1 LFPFIRELDMVRR
14 LLVLGILFGF
24 VSPYGVQ
31 AQVRGTAIDGG
42 EKENEAPSLTLPTA
56 VEEALQ
62 RNPELVALRRE
73 YEAARAVPAQERFLG
88 PPMLEA
94 QIWGWPVTTLN
105 PVRTDMY
112 MVMAEQELP
121 GKGKRAAR
129 ALVAEREADMS
140 QQQVAVRANQI
151 LADVRNAYIDLAFT
165 RETFALYSRQAALLD
180 QLTETATLRYAAGEG
195 AQHHTVVALVE
206 LANVQKER
214 IAAEERAQAAEARLN
229 TLLARSVS
237 QTVEVLEPIAA
248 TSSPEEAAQRAL
260 ARHPEVAMVEA
271 AVAREQAELERL
283 RGERRPDFVV
293 GGGYMLMPGDAGAW
307 TARAGITWPNAP
319 WSRGRLTTA
328 IEVQAKRVEAVKAR
342 RDVVASQLRQA
353 VREGVIRLKAA
364 ERQVRLINSTVL
376 PQIEHAFELTRLSYA
391 AGEGPFTE
399 TLDTRRM
406 LFSMELEYLEARAN
420 VARARADLETVAG
433 AL

>member
-1 LFPFIRELDMVRR
+1 MSRHSICGVLFALA
-14 LLVLGILFGF
+14 LTGTAT
-24 VSPYGVQ
+24 Y
-31 AQVRGTAIDGG
+31 AQVPLTLRAAID
-42 EKENEAPSLTLPTA
+42 EATA
-56 VEEALQ
+56 
-62 RNPELVALRRE
+62 RNLELVALRQE
-73 YEAARAVPAQERFLG
+73 YEVARAAPAQERFLA

-105 PVRTDMY
+105 PARTEMY
-112 MVMAEQELP
+112 MLMAEQELP

-129 ALVAEREADMS
+129 TLVAEREADMS
-140 QQQVAVRANQI
+140 RQQIAVRANQI
-151 LADVRNAYIDLAFT
+151 LNDVRNAYIDLAFT
-165 RETFALYSRQAALLD
+165 RETFALYARQAALLD

-206 LANVQKER
+206 LASVQKER

-237 QTVEVLEPIAA
+237 QPVEVLEPIAA
-248 TSSPEEAAQRAL
+248 TLSPEEAEQRAL

-271 AVAREQAELERL
+271 VVAREQAELERL

-328 IEVQAKRVEAVKAR
+328 IDVQAKRLEAAKAR
-342 RDVVASQLRQA
+342 RGVVASQLRQA
-353 VREGVIRLKAA
+353 VREAVIRLNAA

-399 TLDTRRM
+399 ILDTRRM
-406 LFSMELEYLEARAN
+406 LFSIELEYLEARAN